1 MAKILFFFKWQHQ
14 SRLRH
19 WAASVGWAVPQAL
32 PQHVPGASWPAVSLP
47 RQPAEL
53 PPVPWLVHGVWVSPG
68 QVDLLTGPQPMRGGD
83 GVMRHLPYF
92 CRGQVV
98 WGFGHSSKQLG
109 TPTANSPV
117 QVVDNIPADGSTGI
131 YDGWANA
138 GSGAVH
144 MMVASIGWNTKMPME
159 KSHASL
165 RRGHL

>member
-1 MAKILFFFKWQHQ
+1 M
-14 SRLRH
+14 
-19 WAASVGWAVPQAL
+19 P
-32 PQHVPGASWPAVSLP
+32 
-47 RQPAEL
+47 
-53 PPVPWLVHGVWVSPG
+53 
-68 QVDLLTGPQPMRGGD
+68 GGD

-109 TPTANSPV
+109 TPTANSPG
-117 QVVDNIPADGSTGI
+117 QVVDNIPVDGSTGI

-159 KSHASL
+159 THMHPFEEVIYREILSVATVGYLRPEKNFDSL
-165 RRGHL
+165 E